1 MPDELNNRE
10 GPQAREPSKCLN
22 GWRYGERLVAITPAL
37 EAVHVPM
44 HLTPPG
50 SPQAKQ
56 LCHLNTQLSLGQSD
70 VRGKKVLWLF
80 M

>member
-22 GWRYGERLVAITPAL
+22 RWRYGERLAAITPAL
-37 EAVHVPM
+37 EAVRVPM
-44 HLTPPG
+44 HLAPPG
-50 SPQAKQ
+50 SPQTKQ